1 MPALAN
7 TSPGR
12 KQENMKEGNERK
24 KGKEGKKSKTSR
36 VQGEEFFSRDAVAV
50 AKAILGA
57 TLVRRKGKKV
67 IRCRIAETEAYH
79 GLRDRA
85 SHASRGKTPR
95 NAPMF
100 GPAGRW
106 YVYFTYGMHWM
117 LNLVTGADALPSAV
131 LIRAV
136 ILEDGTILN
145 GPAKLTKYLGVG
157 KAFNG
162 KETSPKTG
170 LWIERGRSVSSL
182 RIRASSRVGVGYA
195 GPYWS
200 RRKWRFTML

>member
-1 MPALAN
+1 
-7 TSPGR
+7 
-12 KQENMKEGNERK
+12 MKNGNKSGSKRGWEKRRAERK
-24 KGKEGKKSKTSR
+24 TNR
-36 VQGEEFFSRDAVAV
+36 ILGENFFSRDAVTV

-57 TLVRRKGKKV
+57 TLVRRKGKKE
-67 IRCRIAETEAYH
+67 IRCRIVETEAYH

-85 SHASRGKTPR
+85 SHASRGKTSR

-117 LNLVTGADALPSAV
+117 LNLVTDADTFPSAV

-136 ILEDGTILN
+136 VLEDGTILN
-145 GPAKLTKYLGVG
+145 GPAKLTKYLEIG
-157 KAFNG
+157 KIFNG
-162 KETSPKTG
+162 KTASPKTG
-170 LWIERGRSVSSL
+170 LWIERRESIL
-182 RIRASSRVGVGYA
+182 PERIKSSSRVGVGYA

-200 RRKWRFTML
+200 RRKWRFAILQDK